1 MKNVSAEVKQYLNEK
16 FDNDDVENLQLNK
29 KSLNT
34 KVYLIKFKDISEV
47 KQYIRKNCSKNS
59 RVNTIFKDVHAYF
72 PYDNNEL
79 NNLFTFNA
87 TINQMEKLFSLANKY
102 QDKFTNLM
110 CTISEL
116 LIILALGLVQNN
128 LPKSAYKNALKYGQ
142 GFNPF
147 YYSLYEEGNSDD
159 LLNFIDEYPEYFDLA
174 YTIAENTG
182 DAVNIENILYH
193 GEVLEELWG

>member
-29 KSLNT
+29 KSLNA
-34 KVYLIKFKDISEV
+34 KVCLIKFRDIAEV

-87 TINQMEKLFSLANKY
+87 TINQMEKLFSLTNKY
-102 QDKFTNLM
+102 QDKFTNIM
-110 CTISEL
+110 CTIAEL
-116 LIILALGLVQNN
+116 LIILALVA
-128 LPKSAYKNALKYGQ
+128 PVVTAK
-142 GFNPF
+142 
-147 YYSLYEEGNSDD
+147 
-159 LLNFIDEYPEYFDLA
+159 
-174 YTIAENTG
+174 
-182 DAVNIENILYH
+182 
-193 GEVLEELWG
+193 

>member
-1 MKNVSAEVKQYLNEK
+1 
-16 FDNDDVENLQLNK
+16 
-29 KSLNT
+29 
-34 KVYLIKFKDISEV
+34 
-47 KQYIRKNCSKNS
+47 
-59 RVNTIFKDVHAYF
+59 
-72 PYDNNEL
+72 
-79 NNLFTFNA
+79 
-87 TINQMEKLFSLANKY
+87 
-102 QDKFTNLM
+102 M

-142 GFNPF
+142 WFNPF

-182 DAVNIENILYH
+182 DAVKIENILYH